1 MTSKLYMTI
10 KNLTPKKTDF
20 SVTGEKINAI
30 IERDVAL
37 TFLIMLFG
45 LLLKN
50 DSGFRGFPAGWLYS
64 GSDPALH
71 SRPELFFVSLMVS
84 VLLVVAGEIVTLII
98 RKATEPDASVSSGAD
113 FKANQ
118 ATVYANTYDDTALQ
132 TETAT
137 SVVKSRS
144 SKSWKPAVKK
154 SAGETKVPALPLN
167 RRENPVFKSL
177 GIDPERGSKSSA
189 SGKTNSGDAVMKGVF
204 TAFSVIFLLVIG
216 MAVALLPDGD
226 TVNPVEYEDDLSYDF
241 YTEPEFLQDKCDDA
255 FELLMSRDKDAL
267 SELGGGS
274 PAKLLNMT
282 DWGYVS
288 YYEDNRALTIDETD
302 TAFIR
307 FYAETDDNRQYI
319 VAFKFEGGDLAY
331 DESTAELTGIAACPY
346 DVWEEYSP
354 DNDWDRFAEEVK
366 AQMKYVGDVEY
377 ADQNILIW

>member
-10 KNLTPKKTDF
+10 KNSTSKKTDF
-20 SVTGEKINAI
+20 SVTGEKINEI

-64 GSDPALH
+64 GSDPAMH

-118 ATVYANTYDDTALQ
+118 ATVYANTYDDSAVQ
-132 TETAT
+132 TENAG
-137 SVVKSRS
+137 SDFKARS

-177 GIDPERGSKSSA
+177 GIDPERGSRSSA

-204 TAFSVIFLLVIG
+204 TAFSIIFLLVIG
-216 MAVALLPDGD
+216 MAVAVLPDGD
-226 TVNPVEYEDDLSYDF
+226 TVNSVEYEDELDYDF
-241 YTEPEFLQDKCDDA
+241 YTEQEFLADKCDDA
-255 FELLMSRDKDAL
+255 FELLMSGDKEAL
-267 SELGGGS
+267 SELGAGS
-274 PAKLLNMT
+274 PAKLLSMA
-282 DWGYVS
+282 DWDFVS
-288 YYEDNRALTIDETD
+288 YYEVSRDVTINDTD
-302 TAFIR
+302 SAFVR
-307 FYAETDDNRQYI
+307 YVAETDDGTEFM
-319 VAFKFEGGDLAY
+319 VAFKFEGGNLAY

-346 DVWEEYSP
+346 DVWSEYDP
-354 DNDWDRFAEEVK
+354 ADDWDRFAEEVK
-366 AQMKYVGDVEY
+366 ARMQYVGDVEY
-377 ADQNILIW
+377 GDVNILIW